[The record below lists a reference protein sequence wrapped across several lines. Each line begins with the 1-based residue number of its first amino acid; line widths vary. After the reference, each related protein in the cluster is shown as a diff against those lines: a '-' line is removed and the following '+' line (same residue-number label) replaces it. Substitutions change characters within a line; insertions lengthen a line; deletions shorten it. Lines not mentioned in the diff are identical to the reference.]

1 MFIFLSLNCKCF
13 RFFVARTKNCLSLW
27 EIVQSISMFLKLF
40 RHYSHVT
47 RGNFLWTLFYES
59 QYDFVE
65 VNTFN
70 TEMGVPSPPPP
81 RYPPPIT
88 PKQLLHC
95 FLKMHYC
102 TPFPSPRLLIFHQ
115 KWQVKYKILTTNYYL
130 HSYTTYKQSNSSKFT
145 SKLTAL
151 CSTIKTFINSAVCF
165 LLQRTCC

>member
-1 MFIFLSLNCKCF
+1 MFLSFICKCF
-13 RFFVARTKNCLSLW
+13 RFFVARTKNGLSLW

-47 RGNFLWTLFYES
+47 PGNFLWTLFYES

-70 TEMGVPSPPPP
+70 TEMGVPSPPPATLP
-81 RYPPPIT
+81 HHPQAT
-88 PKQLLHC
+88 ASLFFENALLH
-95 FLKMHYC
+95 
-102 TPFPSPRLLIFHQ
+102 PFPSPRLLIFHQ